1 MWVATASATGT
12 PHLVPL
18 SLAWDGSRLLVATP
32 SETPTA
38 RNAIQSGV
46 VKASLDGA
54 DDVVLIDAT
63 VEVID
68 FSSADSELVDAYVK
82 RVGWNPADEDGDWSL
97 LLITPVTIRSWNG
110 IGETTGRA
118 IMKRGRWVAESA

>member
-110 IGETTGRA
+110 IGETTGRT